1 MQIFGN
7 CSVYPEEKFILHN
20 IMQISFL
27 VDGALQVFIIFH
39 EAYGQ
44 VGESHL
50 KTDLW
55 KTIFDEL
62 ELNKLNI
69 LKKQG

>member
-1 MQIFGN
+1 LKSIDLFMQIFGN

-27 VDGALQVFIIFH
+27 VDGALQDFIIFH
-39 EAYGQ
+39 EVYGQ

-50 KTDLW
+50 KR
-55 KTIFDEL
+55 IYG
-62 ELNKLNI
+62 
-69 LKKQG
+69 KQS